1 MTSFGENLRRE
12 REMRGVALEEIAAAT
27 KISVRLLESLEKEA
41 FDRLPG
47 GIFNRGF
54 VRAYARYLGLDEDKF
69 LADYGL
75 VHHDEHDVKP
85 ILEAD
90 ARSAR
95 IQLILFAVA
104 CVLLIAGIAWGGL
117 HLARR
122 YGPTVLGRLTRSTD
136 TQAVI
141 PSSVPVSAQAGSAPG
156 SSGLPASAETRLPEQ
171 VQGLPG
177 ASPAP
182 AGQTSAAA
190 PTLTELDLQ
199 IDVLGETRV
208 TVTADG
214 VRRIDRV
221 LRPPDSRRVKA
232 KDIIELESSD
242 ASAVVL
248 TLNGETLPPLGR
260 PGESRS
266 LTLTQKDLKG
276 NP

>member
-1 MTSFGENLRRE
+1 VTSEPPD
-12 REMRGVALEEIAAAT
+12 IAPDT
-27 KISVRLLESLEKEA
+27 REKEIERLAQELGRLIQGADPEQREDLKELA
-41 FDRLPG
+41 FTLIREEL
-47 GIFNRGF
+47 F
-54 VRAYARYLGLDEDKF
+54 
-69 LADYGL
+69 
-75 VHHDEHDVKP
+75 HHDEHDVKP

-104 CVLLIAGIAWGGL
+104 CVLVIAGIAWGGL

-141 PSSVPVSAQAGSAPG
+141 PSSVPVSSQAGSAPG
-156 SSGLPASAETRLPEQ
+156 SSGLPASAEIRPPEQ

-177 ASPAP
+177 AAPAP

-208 TVTADG
+208 TVTSDG
-214 VRRIDRV
+214 VRQIDRL

-232 KDIIELESSD
+232 KDIIELKSSD